1 MSAIDKQVALVS
13 GAARGL
19 GEHVARCL
27 HAAGF
32 RVAVADIDEQ
42 GAAAVARS
50 LDASGDTALALRLD
64 VRIKAD
70 FEQAARTLAER
81 WGGVQVLVNN
91 AGQSRVAAL
100 MEISPEEFDA
110 VVAVNL
116 KGAFLA
122 CQVFGQR
129 FAAQGYGRIVNIAS
143 LAGQTGGTAT
153 GAHYAAAKGGVL
165 TLTKVFARELAGAG
179 VTVNAISPGPLDLP
193 VVHESVPAEK
203 LAAITQT
210 IPVRALGDAGFVADA
225 VLLLASRAAGSV
237 TGACWDINGGLF
249 MR

>member
-1 MSAIDKQVALVS
+1 MAGDNTGKVALVT

-19 GEHVARCL
+19 GELVARRL

-32 RVAVADIDEQ
+32 RVALADLDLE
-42 GAAAVARS
+42 AATAVAYS
-50 LDASGDTALALRLD
+50 LGEGALALRLD
-64 VRIKAD
+64 VREKAG
-70 FEQAARTLAER
+70 FEAAAALLQER
-81 WGGVQVLVNN
+81 WGGADVLVNN
-91 AGQSRVAAL
+91 AGQSKVAAL
-100 MEISPEEFDA
+100 MDISPEEFDA

-116 KGAFLA
+116 RSVFLA
-122 CQVFGQR
+122 CQVFGQA
-129 FAAQGYGRIVNIAS
+129 FAARGHGRIVNIAS

-165 TLTKVFARELAGAG
+165 TLTKVFARELAAQG

-193 VVHESVPAEK
+193 IVHESVPADK

-210 IPVRALGDAGFVADA
+210 IPVRTLGDAGFIADA
-225 VLLLASRAAGSV
+225 VVLLAGSGAGSA

>member
-1 MSAIDKQVALVS
+1 MDDRKVALVT

-19 GEHVARCL
+19 GELIARRL
-27 HAAGF
+27 HAAGY
-32 RVAVADIDEQ
+32 RVALADLD
-42 GAAAVARS
+42 ADAVASIAGS
-50 LDASGDTALALRLD
+50 LDGSGATALGLGLD
-64 VRIKAD
+64 VREKAG
-70 FEQAARTLAER
+70 FEAAAAMLEQR

-91 AGQSRVAAL
+91 AGQSRVAQL
-100 MEISPEEFDA
+100 MEIGADEFDA

-116 KGAFLA
+116 RSVFLA
-122 CQVFGQR
+122 CQVFGQA
-129 FAAQGYGRIVNIAS
+129 FAARGYGRIINVGS

-165 TLTKVFARELAGAG
+165 TLTKVFARELAASG
-179 VTVNAISPGPLDLP
+179 VTVNAISPGPLDLTI
-193 VVHESVPAEK
+193 VHETVPAEK

-210 IPVRALGDAGFVADA
+210 IPVRTLGDAGFVADA
-225 VLLLASRAAGSV
+225 VVLLAAPSAASV